1 MQSDP
6 GENGEESRV
15 SEQGEMGRLRSA
27 VITGVEAALV
37 TVEVCRRK
45 GGVPDTHIVGMPGIA
60 VRESLDRVHTACAQS
75 GLSLSARK
83 TTINLAPASQPKSGA
98 GLDLPIALGMMIA
111 DQRLAPNRLDGCICL
126 GELGLDGSVRAVSG
140 VLPTALAARR
150 SGMTRLLVP
159 LENATEVAEI
169 PQIEAIGVKSLLQAV
184 AYLDGG
190 CPLHPLPRPKTEPP
204 HHSVDLKDI
213 VGHVLPRRALELAAA
228 GAHHLLMVGP
238 PGVGKTL
245 LARALPGILPPL
257 SFDEAVE
264 TSAVY
269 SVIGRLSGRGLMQQ
283 RPFRAPHHSV
293 TMAGLVGGGVPPRPG
308 ELSLAHNGVLFL
320 DEFPEF
326 RRNALE
332 SLRQPLEEA
341 EICLV
346 RGGQSALLPTRFQLV
361 GSMNPC
367 PCGRG
372 PGDDA
377 CRCGEARLARYWQRI
392 SGPLLDRIDIFVWVD
407 RVPLDPL
414 IRGRTR
420 DEDSAQ
426 VRSRIVAARHV
437 QAERMSALA
446 RQKGTPSPGITNS
459 ALPSAWLASACSLSP
474 AVQKWASGVAEQMR
488 LSARAWHRVLRVA
501 RSIADIEGAE
511 TIGMPHLEEALQYRQ
526 TTISSAFQ

>member
-1 MQSDP
+1 
-6 GENGEESRV
+6 
-15 SEQGEMGRLRSA
+15 MGRLRSA
-27 VITGVEAALV
+27 VISGVEAALV
-37 TVEVCRRK
+37 TVEVCRRE
-45 GGVPDTHIVGMPGIA
+45 GLPVTHIVGMPGPA

-75 GLSLSARK
+75 GMSLSPRK

-111 DQRLAPNRLDGCICL
+111 DQKLASHRLDGCICL
-126 GELGLDGSVRAVSG
+126 GELGLDGSVRAVAG

-150 SGMTRLLVP
+150 SGMKRLLVP
-159 LENATEVAEI
+159 RENATEVAEI
-169 PQIEAIGVKSLLQAV
+169 PQIEAIGVDTLLQAV
-184 AYLDGG
+184 AYLNGVY
-190 CPLHPLPRPKTEPP
+190 PLRAAARPSVEKTRS
-204 HHSVDLKDI
+204 SVDLKDI
-213 VGHVLPRRALELAAA
+213 VGHALPRRALELAAA

-269 SVIGRLSGRGLMQQ
+269 SVTGLLSGRGLMQQ

-293 TMAGLVGGGVPPRPG
+293 TTAGLVGGGVPPRPG

-326 RRNALE
+326 RRNVLE

-346 RGGQSALLPTRFQLV
+346 RGGHSALLPTRFQLV

-377 CRCGEARLARYWQRI
+377 CRCGEASLARYWQRI
-392 SGPLLDRIDIFVWVD
+392 SGPLLDRIDIFVWVG

-414 IRGRTR
+414 IRGVAHS
-420 DEDSAQ
+420 EDSAQ

-437 QAERMSALA
+437 QAERIGALV
-446 RQKGTPSPGITNS
+446 RQRGTSSPGITNS
-459 ALPSAWLASACSLSP
+459 ALPSAWLASACALSP
-474 AVQKWASGVAEQMR
+474 SVQKWASGVAEQMR

-511 TIGMPHLEEALQYRQ
+511 AIGMHHLEEALQYRQ
-526 TTISSAFQ
+526 TTVSTTFQ

>member
-1 MQSDP
+1 MSEP
-6 GENGEESRV
+6 GDI
-15 SEQGEMGRLRSA
+15 GRLRSA
-27 VITGVEAALV
+27 VISGVEASLV
-37 TVEVCRRK
+37 TVEVCRRE
-45 GGVPDTHIVGMPGIA
+45 GVPDTHIVGMPGTA
-60 VRESLDRVHTACAQS
+60 VRESVDRVHTACAQS
-75 GLSLSARK
+75 GLRLSARK

-111 DQRLAPNRLDGCICL
+111 DQRLSTNRLDGCICL
-126 GELGLDGSVRAVSG
+126 GELGLDGSIRPVAG

-150 SGMTRLLVP
+150 SRIKQLLVP
-159 LENATEVAEI
+159 RENATEVAEI
-169 PQIEAIGVKSLLQAV
+169 PQIEAIGVDTLLQAV
-184 AYLDGG
+184 GYLNGAY
-190 CPLHPLPRPKTEPP
+190 PLHRAARPKAETIQC
-204 HHSVDLKDI
+204 SVDLKDI

-264 TSAVY
+264 TSAIY
-269 SVIGRLSGRGLMQQ
+269 SVVGRLSGRSLMQQ

-308 ELSLAHNGVLFL
+308 ELSMAHNGVLFL

-326 RRNALE
+326 RRSALE

-346 RGGQSALLPTRFQLV
+346 RGGRSALLPARFQLV

-377 CRCGEARLARYWQRI
+377 CRCGEAGLARYWQRI
-392 SGPLLDRIDIFVWVD
+392 SGPLLDRIDIFAWVD

-414 IRGRTR
+414 IRGGTQC
-420 DEDSAQ
+420 EDSAQ
-426 VRSRIVAARHV
+426 VRRRIVAARRA
-437 QAERMSALA
+437 QARRMGALS
-446 RQKGTPSPGITNS
+446 RQEGIPSPGITNS
-459 ALPSAWLASACSLSP
+459 ALPSAWLARACSLHP
-474 AVQKWASGVAEQMR
+474 DVQKWASGVAEQMR

-501 RSIADIEGAE
+501 RSIADLEGADS
-511 TIGMPHLEEALQYRQ
+511 IGMPHLKEALQYRQ
-526 TTISSAFQ
+526 TTGSTAFR